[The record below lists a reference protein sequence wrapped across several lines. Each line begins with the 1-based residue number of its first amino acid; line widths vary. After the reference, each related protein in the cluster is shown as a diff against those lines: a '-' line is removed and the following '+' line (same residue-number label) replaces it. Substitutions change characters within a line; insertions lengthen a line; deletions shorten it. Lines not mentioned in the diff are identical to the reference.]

1 MQDEVHNFTIN
12 YHKTLRSK
20 GAVASLLDSIDGIG
34 EKRKNELLKKYK
46 SINKLKS
53 VDIEELSQILPIGVA
68 KELKEFL
75 NSYNEEKN

>member
-1 MQDEVHNFTIN
+1 MKKE
-12 YHKTLRSK
+12 KT
-20 GAVASLLDSIDGIG
+20 
-34 EKRKNELLKKYK
+34 ELLKKYK

-53 VDIEELSQILPIGVA
+53 VDIEELLQILPIGVA

>member
-20 GAVASLLDSIDGIG
+20 GAVTSLLDSIDGIG